1 MGFFPLSSNATKGE
15 KEIFP
20 WITKGTSYI
29 PQEWLS
35 RNGEDKFPHEQ
46 RSCEWGNLFL
56 PWLLSHEWG
65 KYDVPWVMNGE
76 IYPSLWLLT
85 TGFTFTFIERKF
97 DHQKLQEKLVIVI
110 FTTELWIFM
119 KLQFFHLQIRNGF
132 VRIFNLAQLCIT
144 ALCVGYVRGASSCVR
159 LIRSIDRSSNRLA
172 GPQVLHIRSM
182 VTTVLLFTGS
192 GKKKLSFP

>member
-1 MGFFPLSSNATKGE
+1 MGFFPLSGEATKGE

-20 WITKGTSYI
+20 WITKGTSYF

-35 RNGEDKFPHEQ
+35 RNGKDKFPHEQ

-85 TGFTFTFIERKF
+85 TEFTFTFRERKF
-97 DHQKLQEKLVIVI
+97 DHLK
-110 FTTELWIFM
+110 
-119 KLQFFHLQIRNGF
+119 FFHSHFRNCKNF
-132 VRIFNLAQLCIT
+132 LKFIIQSNNYWDNFFLFSSWEWIVNSKKLANKFFNWSYLTCNIHQ
-144 ALCVGYVRGASSCVR
+144 
-159 LIRSIDRSSNRLA
+159 
-172 GPQVLHIRSM
+172 
-182 VTTVLLFTGS
+182 
-192 GKKKLSFP
+192 GKRKKKRFKKLSFQVTF

>member
-1 MGFFPLSSNATKGE
+1 MGFFPLSGEATKGE

-20 WITKGTSYI
+20 WITKGTLYF

-35 RNGEDKFPHEQ
+35 RNGKDKFPHEQ

-85 TGFTFTFIERKF
+85 TEFTFTFRERKF
-97 DHQKLQEKLVIVI
+97 DHLK
-110 FTTELWIFM
+110 
-119 KLQFFHLQIRNGF
+119 FFHSLFRNKIHNAIKQF
-132 VRIFNLAQLCIT
+132 LRHIFSVIMGMDCYTLCIT
-144 ALCVGYVRGASSCVR
+144 ALCVVYTMPSSQC
-159 LIRSIDRSSNRLA
+159 S
-172 GPQVLHIRSM
+172 
-182 VTTVLLFTGS
+182 F
-192 GKKKLSFP
+192 KK